1 MLMVSVKMN
10 KNDIIIVYGKR
21 HSRKTH
27 WIFIAIVFFIAIFMP
42 IYGTTLRYEVGNTL
56 RYTFSAIGELC
67 LSVGAVITGLS
78 VLFSI
83 TSRKKF
89 YLKSFIFGIV
99 LLWIGAFMTDTQFS
113 FFGYLFGANNPP
125 QGYH

>member
-1 MLMVSVKMN
+1 MN
-10 KNDIIIVYGKR
+10 KNDNLILIYQKK

-27 WIFIAIVFFIAIFMP
+27 WVFIGIILFIAIFMP
-42 IYGTTLRYEVGNTL
+42 IYGTALRYEVSSTL
-56 RYTFSAIGELC
+56 RFIFGAVGELC
-67 LSVGAVITGLS
+67 LTFGMVLTMLS
-78 VLFSI
+78 VVFSI
-83 TSRKKF
+83 FSKKF

-113 FFGYLFGANNPP
+113 LFGYLFGANSPP